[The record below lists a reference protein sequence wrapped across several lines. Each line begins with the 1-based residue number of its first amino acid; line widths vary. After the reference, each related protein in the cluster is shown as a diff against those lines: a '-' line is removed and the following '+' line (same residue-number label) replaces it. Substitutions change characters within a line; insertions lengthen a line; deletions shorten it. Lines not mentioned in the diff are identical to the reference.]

1 MHTTF
6 RLLPVL
12 AAGFLFVSSAV
23 AQTGAIAGT
32 VKGDDGKPL
41 KDAIVKIER
50 LDIKGNYKT
59 KSNKKG
65 EFIHAGLPLGQYRVS
80 VEVNGQVRDQVNG
93 VRTTLGD
100 PVEVNFDLEAQKKKQ
115 DALQAAAQ
123 TGQLTKEQAR
133 DMSPEQKEAMEKA
146 LKERE
151 KALAKNKE
159 LNDAFGSGME
169 AMKTGNF
176 DTAVQQFEKAT
187 TLDPKQHVVWGQLAE
202 SYSGQA
208 KSKTGAEQ
216 QAILEKSYEAYRKA
230 LELKPDDAGYHNNF
244 ALALARGKKFDE
256 AQAELTKAAQID
268 PVNAGKYYFNLGAL
282 LVNNGQIEPAGQA
295 FKKAIEADPN
305 HADSHY
311 QYGIY
316 LMSKAQTD
324 ANGKVTPAEG
334 TKEAFQKYLE
344 LKPDGPNAESARG
357 MLAMMDSQ
365 ISTEYQNPDSKK
377 KAPASSKKKK

>member
-12 AAGFLFVSSAV
+12 AAGFLFVSSAL

-32 VKGDDGKPL
+32 VKGEDGAPL

-80 VEVNGQVRDQVNG
+80 VEVNGQMRDQVNG

-100 PVEVNFDLEAQKKKQ
+100 PVEVNFDLHAQKQKQ
-115 DALQAAAQ
+115 EALQAAAQ

-133 DMSPEQKEAMEKA
+133 DMSPEQKAAMEKA
-146 LKERE
+146 IKERE
-151 KALAKNKE
+151 KAMAKNKE
-159 LNDAFGSGME
+159 LNDAFGGGME
-169 AMKTGNF
+169 ALKTGNF
-176 DTAVQQFEKAT
+176 EVASTQFQKASE
-187 TLDPKQHVVWGQLAE
+187 LDPKQHVVWGQLAE
-202 SYSGQA
+202 AYSGLA
-208 KSKTGAEQ
+208 KTKTGDEQ
-216 QAILEKSYEAYRKA
+216 NQILEKSYEAYRKA
-230 LELKPDDAGYHNNF
+230 LELKPDDAGYLNNF
-244 ALALARGKKFDE
+244 ALALARGRKFDE

-324 ANGKVTPAEG
+324 AAGKVTPAEG

-344 LKPDGPNAESARG
+344 LKPDGPNAESAKG

-365 ISTEYQNPDSKK
+365 ISTEYQNPDAKK
-377 KAPASSKKKK
+377 KAPAGKKKK